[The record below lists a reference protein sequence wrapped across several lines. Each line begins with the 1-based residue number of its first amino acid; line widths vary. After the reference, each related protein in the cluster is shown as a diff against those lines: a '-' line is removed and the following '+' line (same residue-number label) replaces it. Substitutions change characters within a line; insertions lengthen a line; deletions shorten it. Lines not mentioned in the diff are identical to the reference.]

1 MSYKEIRTVLPS
13 EIAEKLSDA
22 LMENGALSSAIEDAY
37 AGTPD
42 EQPIFGEPNE
52 PTAVWEQSLVIAL
65 FDNQANIDHIFQA
78 ACNSIQIKTPEYQT
92 QELPEQ
98 DWVRMTQ
105 AQFDPIRISNRL
117 WIVPSWHDAPDDTAI
132 NIKLDP
138 GLAFGTGSH
147 PTTRLCLQWIDQ
159 HICADDEVLDY
170 GCGSG
175 ILAVAAL
182 KLGAKS
188 ADGVDIDPQA
198 VESAQFNAENNNVK
212 AQFRLPE
219 NCPDKQYSVV
229 LANILANPL
238 RMLGDL
244 LASKTK
250 VGGTIVLS
258 GILAEQAD
266 EISAIYQQWFD
277 MNKPTIDDGWACLS
291 GVKR

>member
-1 MSYKEIRTVLPS
+1 MSYIEIRTVLPS
-13 EIAEKLSDA
+13 ALAEKLSDA

-37 AGTPD
+37 AGTSR

-65 FDNQANIDHIFQA
+65 FDDKANINSIFQA
-78 ACNSIQIKTPEYQT
+78 ACTSIGIEPPEYK
-92 QELPEQ
+92 EERLPEK
-98 DWVRMTQ
+98 DWVRLTQ
-105 AQFDPIRISNRL
+105 AQFDPIRISERL
-117 WIVPSWHDAPDDTAI
+117 WIVPSWHDAPDAAAI

-147 PTTRLCLQWIDQ
+147 PTTRLCLQWLDQ
-159 HICADDEVLDY
+159 NAKHDDEVLDY

-175 ILAVAAL
+175 ILAIAAL
-182 KLGAKS
+182 KLGVKA

-198 VESAQFNAENNNVK
+198 VESAQFNAENNGVK
-212 AQFRLPE
+212 ALFRLPE

-238 RMLGDL
+238 RMLGEL

-250 VGGTIVLS
+250 QGGKIVLS

-277 MNKPTIDDGWACLS
+277 MFEPTIDDGWACLS
-291 GVKR
+291 GVKK

>member
-1 MSYKEIRTVLPS
+1 MSYIEIRTVLPS
-13 EIAEKLSDA
+13 ALAEKLSDA

-37 AGTPD
+37 AGTSR

-65 FDNQANIDHIFQA
+65 FDDKANINSIFQA
-78 ACNSIQIKTPEYQT
+78 ACTSIGIEPPEYK
-92 QELPEQ
+92 EERLPEK
-98 DWVRMTQ
+98 DWVRLTQ
-105 AQFDPIRISNRL
+105 AQFDPIRISERL
-117 WIVPSWHDAPDDTAI
+117 WIVPSWHDAPDEAAI

-147 PTTRLCLQWIDQ
+147 PTTRLCLQWLDQ
-159 HICADDEVLDY
+159 NAKHDDEVLDY

-175 ILAVAAL
+175 ILAIAAL
-182 KLGAKS
+182 KLGVKA

-198 VESAQFNAENNNVK
+198 VESAQFNAENNGVK
-212 AQFRLPE
+212 ALFRLPE

-238 RMLGDL
+238 RMLGEL

-250 VGGTIVLS
+250 QGGKIVLS
-258 GILAEQAD
+258 GILAEQAA

-277 MNKPTIDDGWACLS
+277 MFDPIIDDGWACLS
-291 GVKR
+291 GVKK

>member
-1 MSYKEIRTVLPS
+1 MSYIEIRTVLPS
-13 EIAEKLSDA
+13 ALAEKLSDA

-37 AGTPD
+37 AGTSR

-65 FDNQANIDHIFQA
+65 FDDKANINSIFQA
-78 ACNSIQIKTPEYQT
+78 ACTSIGIKPPEYK
-92 QELPEQ
+92 EEVLPEK
-98 DWVRMTQ
+98 DWVRLTQ
-105 AQFDPIRISNRL
+105 AQFDPIRISERL
-117 WIVPSWHDAPDDTAI
+117 WIVPSWHDAPNAAAI

-147 PTTRLCLQWIDQ
+147 PTTRLCLQWLDQ
-159 HICADDEVLDY
+159 NAKHDDEVLDY

-175 ILAVAAL
+175 ILAIAAL
-182 KLGAKS
+182 KLGVKA

-198 VESAQFNAENNNVK
+198 VESAQFNAENNGVK
-212 AQFRLPE
+212 ALFRLPE

-238 RMLGDL
+238 RMLGEL

-250 VGGTIVLS
+250 QGGKIVLS
-258 GILAEQAD
+258 GILAEQAA

-277 MNKPTIDDGWACLS
+277 MFDPTIDDGWACLS
-291 GVKR
+291 GVKK

>member
-1 MSYKEIRTVLPS
+1 MSYIEIRTVLPS
-13 EIAEKLSDA
+13 ALAEKLSDA

-37 AGTPD
+37 AGTSR

-65 FDNQANIDHIFQA
+65 FDDKANIDSIFQA
-78 ACNSIQIKTPEYQT
+78 ACNSIQIEPPEYSK
-92 QELPEQ
+92 ERLPEK

-105 AQFDPIRISNRL
+105 AQFDPIRISERL
-117 WIVPSWHDAPDDTAI
+117 WIVPSWHNAPNAAAI

-147 PTTRLCLQWIDQ
+147 PTTRLCLQWLDQ
-159 HICADDEVLDY
+159 NITPDDEVLDY

-182 KLGAKS
+182 KLGAKA

-198 VESAQFNAENNNVK
+198 VESAQFNAENNGVT
-212 AQFRLPE
+212 AHFVLPE
-219 NCPDKQYSVV
+219 NCPNQQYSVV
-229 LANILANPL
+229 VANILANPL
-238 RMLGDL
+238 RMLGEL

-250 VGGTIVLS
+250 QGGKIVLS
-258 GILAEQAD
+258 GILA
-266 EISAIYQQWFD
+266 
-277 MNKPTIDDGWACLS
+277 
-291 GVKR
+291 

>member
-1 MSYKEIRTVLPS
+1 MSYIEIRTVLPS
-13 EIAEKLSDA
+13 AIAEKLSDA

-37 AGTPD
+37 AGTSR

-65 FDNQANIDHIFQA
+65 FDDKANVDSIFQA
-78 ACNSIQIKTPEYQT
+78 ACQNIHIKPPEYT
-92 QELPEQ
+92 KERLPEK

-117 WIVPSWHDAPDDTAI
+117 WIVPSWHNAPDEAAI

-147 PTTRLCLQWIDQ
+147 PTTRLCLQWLDQ
-159 HICADDEVLDY
+159 NITPDDEVLDY

-175 ILAVAAL
+175 ILAVAAI
-182 KLGAKS
+182 KLGAKA

-198 VESAQFNAENNNVK
+198 VESAQFNAENNGVK
-212 AQFRLPE
+212 ALFRLPE
-219 NCPDKQYSVV
+219 NCPNKQYSVV
-229 LANILANPL
+229 VANILANPL
-238 RMLGDL
+238 RMLGEL
-244 LASKTK
+244 LANKTK
-250 VGGTIVLS
+250 QGGKIVLS

-277 MNKPTIDDGWACLS
+277 MLEPTIDEGWACLS
-291 GVKR
+291 GVKK

>member
-1 MSYKEIRTVLPS
+1 MSYIEIRTVLPS
-13 EIAEKLSDA
+13 ALAEKLSDA

-37 AGTPD
+37 AGTSR

-65 FDNQANIDHIFQA
+65 FDDKANINSIFQA
-78 ACNSIQIKTPEYQT
+78 ACTSIGIEPPEYK
-92 QELPEQ
+92 QEVLPEK
-98 DWVRMTQ
+98 DWVRLTQ
-105 AQFDPIRISNRL
+105 AQFDPIRISERL
-117 WIVPSWHDAPDDTAI
+117 WIVPSWHDAPDAAAI

-147 PTTRLCLQWIDQ
+147 PTTRLCLQWLDQ
-159 HICADDEVLDY
+159 NAKHDDEVLDY

-175 ILAVAAL
+175 ILAIAAL
-182 KLGAKS
+182 KLGVKA

-198 VESAQFNAENNNVK
+198 VESAQFNAENNGVK
-212 AQFRLPE
+212 ALFRLPE

-238 RMLGDL
+238 RMLGEL

-250 VGGTIVLS
+250 QGGKIVLS
-258 GILAEQAD
+258 GILAEQAA

-277 MNKPTIDDGWACLS
+277 MLDPIIDDGWACLS
-291 GVKR
+291 GVKK

>member
-1 MSYKEIRTVLPS
+1 MSYIEIRTVLPS
-13 EIAEKLSDA
+13 ALAEKLSDA

-37 AGTPD
+37 AGTSR

-65 FDNQANIDHIFQA
+65 FDDKANINSIFQA
-78 ACNSIQIKTPEYQT
+78 ACTSIGIKPPEYK
-92 QELPEQ
+92 EERLPEK
-98 DWVRMTQ
+98 DWVRLTQ
-105 AQFDPIRISNRL
+105 AQFDPIRISERL
-117 WIVPSWHDAPDDTAI
+117 WIVPSWHNAPDEAAI

-147 PTTRLCLQWIDQ
+147 PTTRLCLQWLDQ
-159 HICADDEVLDY
+159 NAQPDDEVLDY

-175 ILAVAAL
+175 ILAIAAL
-182 KLGAKS
+182 KLGVKA

-198 VESAQFNAENNNVK
+198 VESAQFNAENNGVK
-212 AQFRLPE
+212 ALFRLPE

-238 RMLGDL
+238 RMLGEL

-250 VGGTIVLS
+250 QGGKIVLS
-258 GILAEQAD
+258 GILAEQAA

-277 MNKPTIDDGWACLS
+277 MFDPIIDDGWACLS
-291 GVKR
+291 GVKK

>member
-1 MSYKEIRTVLPS
+1 MSYIEIRTVLPS
-13 EIAEKLSDA
+13 AIAEKLSDA

-65 FDNQANIDHIFQA
+65 FDDKANIDSIFQA
-78 ACNSIQIKTPEYQT
+78 ACNSIQIEPPEYNK
-92 QELPEQ
+92 ERLPEK

-105 AQFDPIRISNRL
+105 AQFDPIRISERL
-117 WIVPSWHDAPDDTAI
+117 WIVPSWHNAPNAAAI

-147 PTTRLCLQWIDQ
+147 PTTRLCLQWLDQ
-159 HICADDEVLDY
+159 NITPDDEVLDY

-182 KLGAKS
+182 TLGAKA

-198 VESAQFNAENNNVK
+198 VESAQFNAENNGVK
-212 AQFRLPE
+212 ALFRLPE
-219 NCPDKQYSVV
+219 NCPNKQYSVV
-229 LANILANPL
+229 VANILANPL
-238 RMLGDL
+238 RMLGEL
-244 LASKTK
+244 LANKTK
-250 VGGTIVLS
+250 QGGKIVLS

-277 MNKPTIDDGWACLS
+277 MLEPTIDEGWACLS
-291 GVKR
+291 GVKK

>member
-1 MSYKEIRTVLPS
+1 MSYIEIRTVLPS
-13 EIAEKLSDA
+13 AIAEKLSDA

-37 AGTPD
+37 AGTSR

-65 FDNQANIDHIFQA
+65 FDDKANINSIFQA
-78 ACNSIQIKTPEYQT
+78 ACTSIGIKPPEYK
-92 QELPEQ
+92 EEVLPEK
-98 DWVRMTQ
+98 DWVRLTQ
-105 AQFDPIRISNRL
+105 AQFDPIRISERL
-117 WIVPSWHDAPDDTAI
+117 WIVPSWHDAPNAAAI

-147 PTTRLCLQWIDQ
+147 PTTRLCLQWLDQ
-159 HICADDEVLDY
+159 NAKHDDEVLDY

-175 ILAVAAL
+175 ILAIAAL
-182 KLGAKS
+182 KLGVKA

-198 VESAQFNAENNNVK
+198 VESAQFNAENNGVK
-212 AQFRLPE
+212 ALFRLPE

-238 RMLGDL
+238 RMLGEL

-250 VGGTIVLS
+250 QGGKIVLS
-258 GILAEQAD
+258 GILAEQAA

-277 MNKPTIDDGWACLS
+277 MFDPTIDDGWACLS
-291 GVKR
+291 GVKK

>member
-1 MSYKEIRTVLPS
+1 MSYIEIRTVLPS
-13 EIAEKLSDA
+13 ALAEKLSDA

-37 AGTPD
+37 AGTSR

-65 FDNQANIDHIFQA
+65 FDDKANINSIFQA
-78 ACNSIQIKTPEYQT
+78 ACTSIGIEPPEYK
-92 QELPEQ
+92 EERLPEK
-98 DWVRMTQ
+98 DWVRLTQ
-105 AQFDPIRISNRL
+105 AQFDPIRISERL
-117 WIVPSWHDAPDDTAI
+117 WIVPSWHDTPDEAAI

-147 PTTRLCLQWIDQ
+147 PTTRLCLQWLDQ
-159 HICADDEVLDY
+159 NAQPDDEVLDY

-175 ILAVAAL
+175 ILAIAAL
-182 KLGAKS
+182 KLGVKA

-198 VESAQFNAENNNVK
+198 VESAQFNAENNGVK
-212 AQFRLPE
+212 ALFRLPE

-238 RMLGDL
+238 RMLGEL

-250 VGGTIVLS
+250 QGGKIVLS
-258 GILAEQAD
+258 GILAEQAA

-277 MNKPTIDDGWACLS
+277 MFDPIIDDGWACLS
-291 GVKR
+291 GVKK